1 MLKFFNPESVV
12 MIGAPRNTGPGTYNG
27 IETMLRYGYSGRLYP
42 INPKANDI
50 CGLKAYP
57 TVADVPEAA
66 DLALISIGRDHGDRC
81 R

>member
-1 MLKFFNPESVV
+1 MQKFFNPESVV
-12 MIGAPRNTGPGTYNG
+12 MIGAPRNTGPGTYHG

-42 INPKANDI
+42 INPKADDI

-66 DLALISIGRDHGDRC
+66 DLALISVGRDHGDRC